1 MTRKVQCPLLIE
13 RGCPAVRT
21 RRQVEAEAGVEWLGG
36 QGDLVSGVDTEAL
49 DAGGHLGEST
59 ARSASVISHPSV
71 TSSRVVVLM
80 SGMVWKMTR
89 RSAEWRI

>member
-1 MTRKVQCPLLIE
+1 
-13 RGCPAVRT
+13 
-21 RRQVEAEAGVEWLGG
+21 
-36 QGDLVSGVDTEAL
+36 
-49 DAGGHLGEST
+49 
-59 ARSASVISHPSV
+59 VISHPSV